1 MSKKL
6 VKLGATI
13 FFIITLF
20 SQVCIPFIYADEVGD
35 QTMKIEIEKKELD
48 KTDTMKNVEYLEN
61 QWLIGYL
68 NKDGNIEMY
77 TSIGRE
83 RNGALLKILVY
94 IGKIVV
100 GYIYATVIDGIV
112 IAATGKS
119 GAEWVSIAI
128 KNVVGRKYTG
138 KVYLPEGGPYTCPG
152 VVIDHSGMC
161 GG

>member
-13 FFIITLF
+13 FLIITLF

-83 RNGALLKILVY
+83 KWCIIKNLGLYREDSCWVY
-94 IGKIVV
+94 IC
-100 GYIYATVIDGIV
+100 YSY
-112 IAATGKS
+112 
-119 GAEWVSIAI
+119 
-128 KNVVGRKYTG
+128 
-138 KVYLPEGGPYTCPG
+138 
-152 VVIDHSGMC
+152 
-161 GG
+161 